1 MDSAKKVKISK
12 LSDAKR
18 LVLESQEEGNLQRA
32 FLIFQTAFWR
42 SKYSGN
48 GVFSEKFPVSEMI
61 DFSPSNLSCGILC
74 LLFCGSKIPKWK

>member
-1 MDSAKKVKISK
+1 MYSANKVKISR

-18 LVLESQEEGNLQRA
+18 LVLYNQEEGNLQKV

-42 SKYSGN
+42 SKFSGN
-48 GVFSEKFPVSEMI
+48 GVFSDKFPLSEMI

-74 LLFCGSKIPKWK
+74 LVLCGSKI